1 MDDID
6 YVIKELTIMKQFN
19 ETFLDEMFLDK
30 FGTFEHIPGL
40 SKYKVSDRAYVLN
53 KKSLKLLYPKVMKDG
68 HEYYL
73 LSDDFGIRSRYPIRF
88 LVADTFIPN
97 EGRLENVE
105 HIDGDKTNN
114 EVTNLRRV

>member
-6 YVIKELTIMKQFN
+6 YGIKELTRMTHFH
-19 ETFLDEMFLDK
+19 ETFYETY
-30 FGTFEHIPGL
+30 GTFAHIPGL
-40 SKYKVSDRAYVLN
+40 SKYKVSDRAFVLN
-53 KKSLKLLYPKVMKDG
+53 KKTIKLLYPRAKKDG
-68 HEYYL
+68 HVYYL
-73 LSDDFGIRSRYPIRF
+73 LSDDFGIRRQYPTRF

-97 EGRLENVE
+97 EGRLSNVE

>member
-1 MDDID
+1 MEYID
-6 YVIKELTIMKQFN
+6 YIIKELTIMKQFN

-40 SKYKVSDRAYVLN
+40 SKYKISDRGYVQN
-53 KKSLKLLYPKVMKDG
+53 KKTLKLLFPREKKDG
-68 HEYYL
+68 HAYYL

-97 EGRLENVE
+97 EGRLLNVE

>member
-1 MDDID
+1 MEFIDDMI
-6 YVIKELTIMKQFN
+6 ERLTRMKQFH
-19 ETFLDEMFLDK
+19 EMIHGTY
-30 FGTFEHIPGL
+30 GTFADIPGL
-40 SKYKVSDRAYVLN
+40 SKYNISDRGYVKNN
-53 KKSLKLLYPKVMKDG
+53 KTLKLLYPKIMKDG

-73 LSDDFGIRSRYPIRF
+73 LSDDFGIRRQYPIRF

-97 EGRLENVE
+97 EGGLLNVE

>member
-1 MDDID
+1 MEFID
-6 YVIKELTIMKQFN
+6 GMLEKL
-19 ETFLDEMFLDK
+19 L
-30 FGTFEHIPGL
+30 GTFAEIPGL
-40 SKYKVSDRAYVLN
+40 SKYKVSDHGFVQN
-53 KKSLKLLYPKVMKDG
+53 KKSFKLLYPKAMKDG

-73 LSDDFGIRSRYPIRF
+73 LSDDFGIRSRYPTRF

>member
-1 MDDID
+1 MEFID
-6 YVIKELTIMKQFN
+6 GIIERLTRMKQFH
-19 ETFLDEMFLDK
+19 EIIHGT
-30 FGTFEHIPGL
+30 FGTFADIPGL
-40 SKYKVSDRAYVLN
+40 SKYNVSDRGFVQN
-53 KKSLKLLYPKVMKDG
+53 KKSFKLLYPKAMKDG

-97 EGRLENVE
+97 EGRLLNVE

>member
-6 YVIKELTIMKQFN
+6 CVVKELTRMTHFH
-19 ETFLDEMFLDK
+19 ETIHETY
-30 FGTFEHIPGL
+30 GTFADIPGL

-73 LSDDFGIRSRYPIRF
+73 LSDDLGIRRQYPTRF

-114 EVTNLRRV
+114 EVTNLTRV